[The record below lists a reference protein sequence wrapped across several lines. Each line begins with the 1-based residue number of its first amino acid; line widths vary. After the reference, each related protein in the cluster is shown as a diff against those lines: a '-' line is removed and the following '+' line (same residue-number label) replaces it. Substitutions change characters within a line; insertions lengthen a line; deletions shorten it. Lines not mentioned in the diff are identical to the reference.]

1 MNKNFIKI
9 AALIVVMLFSVTSFA
24 GNKGQKAN
32 AEKRA
37 ELRMQ
42 KINEVCNLTPQQQA
56 EVKQLFMQ
64 KEGKDNKQIQKG
76 NKGDRQ
82 ALAAARKAENQQ
94 FQSSLKQ
101 VLTPEQQTKWQG
113 FKQSQKA
120 SRPTAIKKK

>member
-1 MNKNFIKI
+1 
-9 AALIVVMLFSVTSFA
+9 
-24 GNKGQKAN
+24 
-32 AEKRA
+32 
-37 ELRMQ
+37 MQ

-64 KEGKDNKQIQKG
+64 KEGKDNKQLQKG
-76 NKGDRQ
+76 NKQ

-113 FKQSQKA
+113 FKQAQKA
-120 SRPTAIKKK
+120 SRPAAIKKK

>member
-9 AALIVVMLFSVTSFA
+9 AALIVVMLFSVASFA
-24 GNKGQKAN
+24 GNKGQKEN

-64 KEGKDNKQIQKG
+64 KEGKDNKQLQKG
-76 NKGDRQ
+76 NKQ

-113 FKQSQKA
+113 FKQAQKA
-120 SRPTAIKKK
+120 SRPAAIKKK